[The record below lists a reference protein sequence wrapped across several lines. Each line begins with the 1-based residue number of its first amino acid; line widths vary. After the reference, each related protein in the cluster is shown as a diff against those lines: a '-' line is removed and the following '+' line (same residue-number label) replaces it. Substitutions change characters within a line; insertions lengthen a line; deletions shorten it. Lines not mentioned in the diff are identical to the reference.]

1 MYGRPWISAS
11 RGQAMA
17 VLYLGKRPWFSLSF
31 STGQQTHMIH
41 DSEDT
46 SCPFL
51 RNVQKCAET
60 SYKSSGN
67 KILVIIYIEENT
79 LTFLKTAR
87 LVGQTPF

>member
-11 RGQAMA
+11 YGSVVSWKEAL
-17 VLYLGKRPWFSLSF
+17 VLFVFQHRAADTY
-31 STGQQTHMIH
+31 
-41 DSEDT
+41 DASEDT

-51 RNVQKCAET
+51 KNVQKCAET

-67 KILVIIYIEENT
+67 KILFIIYVEENT